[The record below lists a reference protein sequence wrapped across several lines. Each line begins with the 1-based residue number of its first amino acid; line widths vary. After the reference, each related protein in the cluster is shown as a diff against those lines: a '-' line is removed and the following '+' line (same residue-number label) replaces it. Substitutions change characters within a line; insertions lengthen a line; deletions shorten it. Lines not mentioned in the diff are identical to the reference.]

1 MSTFAI
7 IALNFFIIACIFL
20 GLAKKTKIR
29 PFLPVGLVF
38 MLSALINFGFYLA
51 V

>member
-7 IALNFFIIACIFL
+7 IALPFFIVACTFP
-20 GLAKKTKIR
+20 GLAKKTR
-29 PFLPVGLVF
+29 NRAFLAVGLSF
-38 MLSALINFGFYLA
+38 MLSALINFGLYLA